1 MPRARQI
8 VRTAPWR
15 HAPGLLWRD
24 RVLTA
29 LAMAVAALAG
39 LVAAATP
46 LYASSVSVASFEQQ
60 LGPLCAPS
68 AVWPSTRVPVDK
80 NRGELAALAARSGVF
95 SSPVE
100 SAVAAKRA
108 DSNSPPTITAERGTG
123 LVAFATRTGFAEHLD
138 TGGDVG
144 QGLYL
149 PASLANAVGAGAGD
163 MVTVN
168 GGKASTL
175 ALPVAGVFDDLTN
188 HPRDPFWCA
197 LQPAVQPQISD
208 EFSPSPTAVVDPA
221 LFDRLVDE
229 LGLRVTFQMWEAPV
243 KVNLTDRTEAA
254 RAARAVEALREDAA
268 PLRASLASR
277 LPFIVDRAAAM
288 RESVAAGITPVTI
301 LAAAAVAGLV
311 AGVGLFWSIRRRTEL
326 RLLWARGVPPWLL
339 GVKAVLELG
348 PAIAIGA
355 LAGWAIAWPA
365 INRFGPGS
373 GVEPRM
379 AWIGLAAAGAAA
391 VLALVIAGIVVTVRV
406 RVVPLAA
413 HAGHGRTLPV
423 WPFLAAALVW
433 SWWKLSSLRLA
444 VPDGDRLPPVP
455 WETFV
460 VPVVFLVSATTLAV
474 LGLRRLLTLAA
485 RRARGLPTVA
495 YLAVRRIAGASTIV
509 LVLCAAAGLAI
520 GVVTYGAG
528 LAGSS
533 QRTIDLKL
541 GVGLGTP
548 AEAYLLPSSIPPA
561 LEGRATPVVLRKAR
575 YAGQEVQLLAV
586 DPTTFADGAFWDS
599 TFATESLP
607 SLLSRLGPN
616 GADGTVPALVAG
628 PAAASGEL
636 SFPLYSPETVA
647 IRVVGTPVTFPGLDG
662 TRPLVVVDAAAVSGP
677 LARATPVLWTH
688 ASEAEVRRAAAA
700 SGQRVVTVTTPE
712 GRLDASVFQPVV
724 WIARFVQAIGVLI
737 AALAAGALLAYLGAG
752 RRARALA
759 AELLR
764 RMGLGAKRQWLVTAI
779 ELGLLALLAL
789 ATGVAAGWA
798 SVAALRK
805 LVDAAPAIPPAAA
818 LRFPVLAV
826 GWAAAAG
833 LVVVMVGAAVAT
845 LVAGRTPAGELLRE
859 DL

>member
-1 MPRARQI
+1 MSRARQI

-24 RVLTA
+24 RVLAA
-29 LAMAVAALAG
+29 LALAVAALAG

-60 LGPLCAPS
+60 LGPLCTPS

-80 NRGELAALAARSGVF
+80 VRGELATLSARSGVF
-95 SSPVE
+95 GSPVE

-108 DSNSPPTITAERGTG
+108 DTNSPPTISAAGGTA

-144 QGLYL
+144 DGLYL
-149 PASLANAVGAGAGD
+149 PASLAAAVGVRAGD
-163 MVTVN
+163 TVTVN
-168 GGKASTL
+168 GGNASTL
-175 ALPVAGVFDDLTN
+175 TLPVAGVFDDLTN

-221 LFDRLVDE
+221 LFDQLVAD
-229 LGLRVTFQMWEAPV
+229 LGLRVTFTTWEAPID
-243 KVNLTDRTEAA
+243 VNLTDRAEAA
-254 RAARAVEALREDAA
+254 RAARAVDELREDAA
-268 PLRASLASR
+268 PLRVSLASR

-288 RESVAAGITPVTI
+288 RESVAAGIMPVTI

-311 AGVGLFWSIRRRTEL
+311 AGVALFWSMRRRTEL

-339 GVKAVLELG
+339 GVKGVLELG
-348 PAIAIGA
+348 PVMAIGA
-355 LAGWAIAWPA
+355 LAGWAIAWPLV
-365 INRFGPGS
+365 NRFGPGS
-373 GVEPRM
+373 GVEPGV
-379 AWIGLAAAGAAA
+379 AWIGLAAAGVAAA
-391 VLALVIAGIVVTVRV
+391 ISLLLAGIVVAVRV

-413 HAGHGRTLPV
+413 HAGHTRTLPV

-433 SWWKLSSLRLA
+433 SWWRLSSLRLA

-474 LGLRRLLTLAA
+474 LGLRWLLAIGA

-541 GVGLGTP
+541 GVGLGAPT
-548 AEAYLLPSSIPPA
+548 EAYLLPSGIPPA
-561 LEGRATPVVLRKAR
+561 LEGRATTVVLRKAR
-575 YAGQEVQLLAV
+575 YAGEDVALLAV

-599 TFATESLP
+599 TFAGESLP
-607 SLLSRLGPN
+607 SLLGRL
-616 GADGTVPALVAG
+616 G
-628 PAAASGEL
+628 PAAADGSVPALLAGSAAPSGEL
-636 SFPLYSPETVA
+636 SFPLFSPGTVPL
-647 IRVVGTPVTFPGLDG
+647 RVVGRPTTFPGLDG
-662 TRPLVVVDAAAVSGP
+662 TKPLVVVDAAAVSGP

-688 ASEAEVRRAAAA
+688 APEAEVREAAAA

-712 GRLDASVFQPVV
+712 GRLNTSMFQPVV

-752 RRARALA
+752 RRGRALA

-779 ELGLLALLAL
+779 ELGMLALLAL

-805 LVDAAPAIPPAAA
+805 LVDAAPAIPPAAT
-818 LRFPVLAV
+818 LRFPMVAV

-833 LVVVMVGAAVAT
+833 LLVVMVGAAVAT
-845 LVAGRTPAGELLRE
+845 LAAGRTRAAELLRE